1 MLELL
6 VEKVSDLADNPISTP
21 MLRGGV
27 GVASRIILMIQQHRA
42 RWSCWSRHS
51 SQSRL
56 TRPSKRASWIPTSRE
71 RRKQRSLRWSLGYR
85 PYLQYRRIPIF
96 HPIDSGMKEMIDWF
110 YSFLRKSKILHISQ
124 SSHSRENAFPGNSC
138 SDRASLS
145 KVNGWIRKR

>member
-96 HPIDSGMKEMIDWF
+96 HPIDSGMKEILILF
-110 YSFLRKSKILHISQ
+110 IPSEIQNPSHQPIISFPGKRIPGKFMLRSRKSFQ
-124 SSHSRENAFPGNSC
+124 S
-138 SDRASLS
+138 
-145 KVNGWIRKR
+145 